1 MEHEKIED
9 KLNHYKEYIESL
21 KQIDNMEVYQYLIGL
36 GKKLND
42 APLSKDKQTEP
53 NRVSR
58 CQYDLFVDI
67 EDNKFKAWSNAM
79 IAGGYAY
86 ILVDIFNSVSPE
98 DAKKITLEHFKSIK
112 LDELLTMNRQSGFY
126 QMIDMMTEKVK

>member
-9 KLNHYKEYIESL
+9 KLNHYKEYIETL

-98 DAKKITLEHFKSIK
+98 DAKKITSEHFKRIK

>member
-9 KLNHYKEYIESL
+9 KLNHYKEHIESL
-21 KQIDNMEVYQYLIGL
+21 KQIDSMEVYQYLIGL

-42 APLSKDKQTEP
+42 TPLSKDKQTEP

-58 CQYDLFVDI
+58 CQYDLFVDL

>member
-9 KLNHYKEYIESL
+9 KLNHYKEHIESL
-21 KQIDNMEVYQYLIGL
+21 KQIDSMEVYQYLIGL

-42 APLSKDKQTEP
+42 TPLSKDKQTEP

-58 CQYDLFVDI
+58 CQYDLFVDL

-98 DAKKITLEHFKSIK
+98 DAKKITSEHFKSIK